1 MQKKSDRMRIACVD
15 GSTQDQKPVA
25 LRDAL
30 RVWLKIS
37 LLSFGGPAGQI
48 AVMHRLLVDELKWV
62 SERRFVDA
70 LNFCML
76 LPGPEAQ
83 QLTIYLGWL
92 LHRIRGGIMAGIIF
106 VLPGALSVL
115 GLSIIYVHY
124 QQAMVVGAIFYGVKA
139 GVLAIVV
146 TAVWRLG
153 KRLLR
158 RGQMLFIA
166 FMSFLSSFMFGLPF
180 PLVIVGAALAG
191 WLFAGRVDEIEDVS
205 VNIADRAMDRMALAV
220 QRPSC
225 WRSIKVL
232 SICATIWLGPV
243 IGVFILLEPTHIL
256 AQQGVFFS
264 QVAVVTFGGA
274 YAVLSYVAQQTV
286 GHYGWLA
293 PGEMLDG
300 LGMAEATPGPLILVT
315 QFVGF
320 LGAYRNPGTLDP
332 MLAGVMGACI
342 TTWVTFAP
350 CFLWIFLGAPYIES
364 LRSNRALAS
373 ALSGIT
379 AAVVGVLLNLTIWF
393 GLQVLFV
400 QMADMSGSDALVNVT
415 TFQLPVLFGF
425 DVVAAIITLS
435 SLAAIG
441 LLKASVITVIVTSS
455 AAGLITYFAGSSL
468 SMFSS

>member
-1 MQKKSDRMRIACVD
+1 MQKKSDRVRIACRH
-15 GSTQDQKPVA
+15 STNKDQKPVA
-25 LRDAL
+25 FHDAL

-92 LHRIRGGIMAGIIF
+92 LHRIWGGIVAGVIF
-106 VLPGALSVL
+106 VMPGALTVL
-115 GLSIIYVHY
+115 GLSIIYVNY

-153 KRLLR
+153 KRFLR
-158 RGQMLFIA
+158 RKLMLFIA
-166 FMSFLSSFMFGLPF
+166 LMSFLSSFILGLSF
-180 PLVIVGAALAG
+180 PLLIFGAALAG
-191 WLFAGRVDEIEDVS
+191 WLFAGRLDGIEDAS
-205 VNIADRAMDRMALAV
+205 VNIADRDIDRLALAV

-232 SICATIWLGPV
+232 SICGTIWLGPV
-243 IGVFILLEPTHIL
+243 ISLVIILGPTHIL
-256 AQQGVFFS
+256 AQQGLFFS

-286 GHYGWLA
+286 GYYGWLA

-300 LGMAEATPGPLILVT
+300 LGMAEATPGPLILIT

-332 MLAGVMGACI
+332 LLAGVTGACI

-364 LRSNRALAS
+364 LRNNRSLAS
-373 ALSGIT
+373 ALSGVT
-379 AAVVGVLLNLTIWF
+379 AAVVGVLLNLAIWF
-393 GLQVLFV
+393 GLQVMFA
-400 QMADMSGSDALVNVT
+400 QTADMSGSGALMNFT
-415 TFQLPVLFGF
+415 TFQPLVVCSF
-425 DVVAAIITLS
+425 DVVAAIIALL

-441 LLKASVITVIVTSS
+441 LLKAGVITVVVAS
-455 AAGLITYFAGSSL
+455 AMAGLITNFAGPAYSLLSS
-468 SMFSS
+468 